1 MTGLQARTWVCS
13 GSGLLLR
20 GRLTE
25 ANVIRPTLKA
35 KLGDRHWCQDKTG
48 WFTQDGRFKS
58 SCLRKRKRNFGI
70 LFQFLKIKQSRPW
83 NHFSIYHSNGLEA
96 LEWVEVEFFSRSHK
110 LHRFNS
116 MWTFAPLMDRSLG
129 PALLSRQPNIQTRQF
144 SFLKFNPVFLL
155 RHFLLMRG
163 PKPRRWLTGRR
174 SQRSL
179 GKVGQTASKISCR
192 KPFVA
197 PNQSERGLMRL
208 FVASRGLS
216 GGAVAHGRRR
226 SRDDEQWWPDP
237 AVQPLIGDAEE
248 ARDSFHLY

>member
-1 MTGLQARTWVCS
+1 MKSFFYL
-13 GSGLLLR
+13 
-20 GRLTE
+20 
-25 ANVIRPTLKA
+25 PLK
-35 KLGDRHWCQDKTG
+35 
-48 WFTQDGRFKS
+48 
-58 SCLRKRKRNFGI
+58 
-70 LFQFLKIKQSRPW
+70 RPW
-83 NHFSIYHSNGLEA
+83 SFGVSWGG
-96 LEWVEVEFFSRSHK
+96 VFSRSNK
-110 LHRFNS
+110 LHRLNS

-129 PALLSRQPNIQTRQF
+129 PALLSSQPNIQTRQF
-144 SFLKFNPVFLL
+144 SFLKFKPVFLL

-216 GGAVAHGRRR
+216 GGAFTHGRRC